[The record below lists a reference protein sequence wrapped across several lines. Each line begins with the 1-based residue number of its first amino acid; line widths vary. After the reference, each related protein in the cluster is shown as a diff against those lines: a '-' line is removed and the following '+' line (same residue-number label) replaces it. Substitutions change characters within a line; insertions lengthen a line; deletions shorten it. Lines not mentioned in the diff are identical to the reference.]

1 MSGTQNIA
9 DYYNLHSLEEDA
21 RLSPFSLEYLMTMRL
36 IDLYCRDAKTVCD
49 LGGGTGVYAIP
60 LAKTGKKV
68 LLLDISKK
76 EIEIAE
82 QKARW
87 AGVQLKTH
95 HCDCFS
101 DALVNNCTYDLV
113 LCLGPLYHCRNIQ
126 DVEMTLDKVAS
137 IMKDDDGTAIIAF
150 LSKYSKFN
158 DASRKKILQ
167 DNDLTCL
174 CDYYESLMH
183 NDTVFSFQ
191 KRSGGIPVSFVE
203 PSLIKAFF
211 VEKGFAVLDVV
222 ASDVFGSIE
231 SGISLS
237 ETNRFL
243 NVAHELGRTIKLND
257 GNHVLMVV
265 KKSINK

>member
-1 MSGTQNIA
+1 M
-9 DYYNLHSLEEDA
+9 H
-21 RLSPFSLEYLMTMRL
+21 L
-36 IDLYCRDAKTVCD
+36 IELYGRNAKTVCD

-82 QKARW
+82 QKARRED
-87 AGVQLKTH
+87 VLLKAKL
-95 HCDCFS
+95 CDCFS
-101 DALVNNCTYDLV
+101 DALVNKYTYDLV

-126 DVEMTLDKVAS
+126 DVEMALDRIAS
-137 IMKDDDGTAIIAF
+137 IMKDNGTAIIAF
-150 LSKYSKFN
+150 LSKHSKFN

-167 DNDLTCL
+167 DNDLRCL
-174 CDYYESLMH
+174 CDYYDSLMH
-183 NDTVFSFQ
+183 NDNVFSFQ

-211 VEKGFAVLDVV
+211 VGKGFIVLDVV

-231 SGISLS
+231 CGISSS